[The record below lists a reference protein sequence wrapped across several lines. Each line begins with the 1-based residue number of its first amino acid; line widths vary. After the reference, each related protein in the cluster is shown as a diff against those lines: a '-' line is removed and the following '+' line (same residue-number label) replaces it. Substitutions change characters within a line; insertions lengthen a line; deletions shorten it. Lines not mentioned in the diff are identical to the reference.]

1 MNMAAA
7 GQKVNDVLDS
17 VVSSDFIRR
26 LKPTMDELNNTMAQ
40 MAQKDKLWKVTQT
53 MTGAAD
59 ANIQENLNGIV
70 PQLVESFNLQNSDFQ
85 KIAQG
90 ITQNNVEESFQR
102 LHTIAGDNAVLNK
115 KIDYM
120 RKQVDSAIS
129 NADAISGNNVKDA
142 VGTINYAIN
151 IPKAYFGHPDKQVR
165 STRIN
170 TAIGAYAAATVGT
183 RIMSGGNLTTDSY
196 GRKDIAGVPFI

>member
-1 MNMAAA
+1 MNTATV
-7 GQKVNDVLDS
+7 GQKVDDILDS

-26 LKPTMDELNNTMAQ
+26 LKPTMNELNNTMAQ
-40 MAQKDKLWKVTQT
+40 MAQKDKIWHITQT
-53 MTGAAD
+53 MTGSAN

-70 PQLVESFNLQNSDFQ
+70 PQLVQSFNLGDDFT
-85 KIAQG
+85 KVAKG
-90 ITQNNVEESFQR
+90 TTQSNVEESFEK
-102 LHTIAGDNAVLNK
+102 LHAMANGNATLDK

-120 RKQVDSAIS
+120 RKQVDEAIK
-129 NADAISGNNVKDA
+129 NAGSISGDTVKDT
-142 VGTINYAIN
+142 VGTINYVGN

>member
-1 MNMAAA
+1 MNTATV
-7 GQKVNDVLDS
+7 GQKVDDILDS

-40 MAQKDKLWKVTQT
+40 MAESNKLWKATA
-53 MTGAAD
+53 MRGAD
-59 ANIQENLNGIV
+59 ASENINRVVNDYADRLFAGNGEMQSV
-70 PQLVESFNLQNSDFQ
+70 AH
-85 KIAQG
+85 KISTGNMDA
-90 ITQNNVEESFQR
+90 SFQQ
-102 LHTIAGDNAVLNK
+102 LHNLAGSDANLDAKVSAFEK
-115 KIDYM
+115 KI
-120 RKQVDSAIS
+120 RQAGTVHI
-129 NADAISGNNVKDA
+129 NPGNVKADI
-142 VGTINYAIN
+142 GGINYALN
-151 IPKAYFGHPDKQVR
+151 MPKAYFSHPDKQVR